1 MKFIVSD
8 THFFHDS
15 VNDFDNRPYK
25 DVEEMSEDLIK
36 RWNDVVGISDTVY
49 LLGDMFFKV
58 RRDLLEYV
66 FSRLKGKII
75 YIRGNHESSIDGN
88 SDIVGSHVEMRT
100 SYEEVFVEYKDEKHR
115 LVMSHYP
122 IPSFNGHFHTGAT
135 HFYGHVHNSKEQ
147 AMAMYHQ
154 LMNFT
159 NKNEKGIHK
168 MLNVGVMMSY
178 MGYRPMELNEA
189 IALAEERADKMYEY
203 FNEECGG
210 KLPTYEEFLKRED
223 LYM

>member
-15 VNDFDNRPYK
+15 VNKFDGRPYE

-36 RWNDVVGISDTVY
+36 RWNEVVGLSDTVY

-66 FSRLKGKII
+66 FSRLKGNIV
-75 YIRGNHESSIDGN
+75 YIRGNHESSLDGN
-88 SDIVGSHVEMRT
+88 SDVVGSHVDMRG
-100 SYEEVFVEYKDEKHR
+100 SYEEIGVENEEEKHR
-115 LVMSHYP
+115 LVLCHYP
-122 IPSFNGHFHTGAT
+122 IPVFNGHLYGSTT
-135 HFYGHVHNSKEQ
+135 HFYGHVHNSDEQ
-147 AMAMYHQ
+147 AMTMYHQ
-154 LMNFT
+154 LMNYT
-159 NKNEKGIHK
+159 KKNEKGIHK

-178 MGYRPMELNEA
+178 MDYRPMELNEA
-189 IALAEERADKMYEY
+189 IALAEERANKMYDY
-203 FNEECGG
+203 FNNECGG
-210 KLPTYEEFLKRED
+210 KLPTYEEFLKRTD